1 MSWPTE
7 PKSPQKLVNWLNNFC
22 RFKCFRKPD
31 PSDRVSFFA
40 FFCFLD
46 VNLLQRVIMIISA
59 RMKAVLEIL
68 ERIEKSPVPMDLTIG
83 DYMRN
88 RRYIGSKDRADIV
101 ERVYGI
107 IRHHARLNW
116 ALEQAKEQA
125 KEQANAPDVTA
136 RLRLLAYL
144 VLVEGKKDPQVFFDG
159 TKYAPHEITPEE
171 QAVFDRL
178 PQSLDAAPDTVRCE
192 CPPDYAGSLQAYF
205 GDDLVPEMEAMCHGA
220 TLDLRIN
227 EVAGDRATIK
237 ASLEKDG
244 IITTETPYSPW
255 GLRVKG
261 KVFLSEAKAFRAGQ
275 IEIQDEGSQLIALAC
290 DVKPGM
296 QVLDY
301 CAGGGGKTLA
311 LASAMR
317 IKGRIVAMDL
327 EAGRLAKAKTRFK
340 RAKVSDIIE
349 TRPLSDEKSRKWL
362 RRQKQSFDVV
372 LADVPCSGTGTWR
385 RNPDTRWRNYGPDV
399 ADLIAVQA
407 DILERVAGVVK
418 VGGRLVYAT
427 CSLLPEENEQQI
439 ARFLAAHPEFDVADL
454 TSIWPEGCTP
464 PNEGSYMRLTPKRHN
479 TDGFFAAVLIRNSH
493 GSLGEALDKD
503 DWTDTEGGLA

>member
-1 MSWPTE
+1 
-7 PKSPQKLVNWLNNFC
+7 
-22 RFKCFRKPD
+22 
-31 PSDRVSFFA
+31 
-40 FFCFLD
+40 
-46 VNLLQRVIMIISA
+46 MIISA

-68 ERIEKSPVPMDLTIG
+68 ERTAKSPIPMDLTIG

-101 ERVYGI
+101 ERVYGMV
-107 IRHHARLNW
+107 RHHARIGW
-116 ALEQAKEQA
+116 ALEQAGATEV
-125 KEQANAPDVTA
+125 NP
-136 RLRLLAYL
+136 RLQLLAYL
-144 VLVEGKKDPQVFFDG
+144 ILVEDKKDVSVFFDG
-159 TKYAPHEITPEE
+159 TKYAPHEIDDEE
-171 QAVFDRL
+171 QKIILALPKNFDE
-178 PQSLDAAPDTVRCE
+178 APDEIKSE
-192 CPPDYAGSLQAYF
+192 CPPAYVDSLRSYF
-205 GDDLVPEMEAMCHGA
+205 GKDLVTEMEALCHGA

-227 EVAGDRATIK
+227 CVAGEREVIK

-244 IITTETPYSPW
+244 IETDDAPYSPW

-261 KVFLSEAKAFRAGQ
+261 KVYLSETKAFRGGQ

-296 QVLDY
+296 QVMDY

-317 IKGRIVAMDL
+317 VKGRIVAMDL
-327 EAGRLAKAKTRFK
+327 DAGRLAKAKTRFK
-340 RAKVSDIIE
+340 RARVSDIIE

-385 RNPDTRWRNYGPDV
+385 RNPDTRWRNYGPAV
-399 ADLIAVQA
+399 AELIPVQA

-418 VGGRLVYAT
+418 AGGRLVYAT

-439 ARFLAAHPEFDVADL
+439 EKFLSVHPEFELADL
-454 TSIWPEGCTP
+454 ASVWPEGCKVP
-464 PNEGSYMRLTPKRHN
+464 CEGTYMRLTPKRHN
-479 TDGFFAAVLIRNSH
+479 TDGFFAAVLVRKA
-493 GSLGEALDKD
+493 E
-503 DWTDTEGGLA
+503 